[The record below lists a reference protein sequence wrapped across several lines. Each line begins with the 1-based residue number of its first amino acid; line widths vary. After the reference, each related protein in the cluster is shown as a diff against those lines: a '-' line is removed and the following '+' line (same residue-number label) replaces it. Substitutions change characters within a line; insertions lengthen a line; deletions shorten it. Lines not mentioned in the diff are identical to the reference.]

1 MTETDSSPFSVLPLP
16 FFESEKKTTS
26 DLEFKCFMG
35 LFTDIHRAWV
45 TIDNKFFIWSYLDGS
60 DFTEFDEL
68 DQVIISVG
76 LVKPKRSVFKDFV
89 KYLLVLATPVEVV
102 LVAVTFSEQSSDGS
116 SMPEISLLP
125 SNVISC

>member
-1 MTETDSSPFSVLPLP
+1 
-16 FFESEKKTTS
+16 
-26 DLEFKCFMG
+26 MG